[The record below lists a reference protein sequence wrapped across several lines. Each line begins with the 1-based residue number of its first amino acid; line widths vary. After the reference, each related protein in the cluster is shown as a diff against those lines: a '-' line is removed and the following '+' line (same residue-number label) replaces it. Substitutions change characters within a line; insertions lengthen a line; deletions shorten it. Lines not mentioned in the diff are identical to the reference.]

1 MVSKIKKF
9 ANEKIRITQIDRS
22 IMADVL
28 KEQHDK
34 EYNKYVSD
42 VTPKHSCFL
51 NCIKAF
57 ITGGT
62 ICMIGQ
68 IFMTLYTNAGMSND
82 KSASF
87 TTLSLIFLSVLL
99 TSLNLYPLITKWGG
113 AGSLV
118 PITGFAN
125 SVVAPAIE
133 YKKEGQVFGIGC
145 KIFTIAGP
153 VILYGILSSWVAG
166 IIYYIILKMR

>member
-1 MVSKIKKF
+1 
-9 ANEKIRITQIDRS
+9 
-22 IMADVL
+22 MADVL

-34 EYNKYVSD
+34 KYNKFVSD
-42 VTPKHSCFL
+42 VTPKHSVFL

-68 IFMTLYTNAGMSND
+68 IFMTLFTNAGMSSD

-99 TSLNLYPLITKWGG
+99 TGLNLYPLVTKWGG

-166 IIYYIILKMR
+166 IIYYIILRMR

>member
-1 MVSKIKKF
+1 M
-9 ANEKIRITQIDRS
+9 T
-22 IMADVL
+22 DVL

-34 EYNKYVSD
+34 EYNKYVSN
-42 VTPKHSCFL
+42 VTPKHSCLL

-68 IFMTLYTNAGMSND
+68 IFMTLYTNAGMSSD

-87 TTLSLIFLSVLL
+87 TTLSLILLSVLL
-99 TSLNLYPLITKWGG
+99 TGLNIYPLITKWGG

-166 IIYYIILKMR
+166 IIYYIILRMR

>member
-1 MVSKIKKF
+1 
-9 ANEKIRITQIDRS
+9 
-22 IMADVL
+22 MADVL

-34 EYNKYVSD
+34 KYNKYVSE
-42 VTPKHSCFL
+42 VTPKHSLFL

-62 ICMIGQ
+62 ICLIGQ
-68 IFMTLYTNAGMSND
+68 VFMSLFINSGMSND
-82 KSASF
+82 KAASF
-87 TTLSLIFLSVLL
+87 TTLSLILLSVIL
-99 TSLNLYPLITKWGG
+99 TALNIYPLITKWGG

-145 KIFTIAGP
+145 KIFTISGP
-153 VILYGILSSWVAG
+153 VILYGIMSSWFAG

>member
-1 MVSKIKKF
+1 
-9 ANEKIRITQIDRS
+9 
-22 IMADVL
+22 MADVL

-34 EYNKYVSD
+34 KYNKFVSD

-57 ITGGT
+57 ITGGI
-62 ICMIGQ
+62 ICTIGQ
-68 IFMTLYTNAGMSND
+68 IFTALYTNAGMSSE

-99 TSLNLYPLITKWGG
+99 TGLNLYPLVTKWGG

-166 IIYYIILKMR
+166 LIYYIILRMR

>member
-1 MVSKIKKF
+1 M
-9 ANEKIRITQIDRS
+9 T
-22 IMADVL
+22 DVL

-34 EYNKYVSD
+34 KYNKYVSD
-42 VTPKHSCFL
+42 VTPKHSCLL

-62 ICMIGQ
+62 ICTIGQ
-68 IFMTLYTNAGMSND
+68 ISMTLYVNIGMSND
-82 KSASF
+82 EAASY

-99 TSLNLYPLITKWGG
+99 TCLNLYPLVTKWGG

-153 VILYGILSSWVAG
+153 VILYGILTSWVAG